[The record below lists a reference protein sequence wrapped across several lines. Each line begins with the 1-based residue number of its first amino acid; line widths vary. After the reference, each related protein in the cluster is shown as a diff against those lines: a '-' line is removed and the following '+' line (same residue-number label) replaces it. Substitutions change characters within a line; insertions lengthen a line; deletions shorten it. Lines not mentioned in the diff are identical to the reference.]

1 MAHLV
6 TGPGR
11 LAPAVLLLLA
21 LPVLRAADERVVP
34 ASLSGPQR
42 ENLLKFLKENE
53 TPDRYVPK
61 GAKFGDAPPPAAD
74 TTITATKERP
84 IKQYTVQ
91 ITPHRPV
98 PDQPEVN
105 RADVYFYRPNPEKG
119 KPGIAVK
126 YTLDLSTGT
135 PIGEPEVLTKAHT
148 PVSREELAEAVALL
162 KEKSEP
168 VKKLYAGREDGAV
181 RYEYL
186 QMKINRKSEQ
196 FEPGDRV
203 VRFVFQATPP
213 AEGEAAPA
221 PVRVIVNLTRD
232 TIIPDDR

>member
-1 MAHLV
+1 MS
-6 TGPGR
+6 R
-11 LAPAVLLLLA
+11 LAIGVLLVVG
-21 LPVLRAADERVVP
+21 LPALRAADERVVP
-34 ASLSGPQR
+34 ASLAGPQR
-42 ENLLKFLKENE
+42 ENLLKFLKQNE

-61 GAKFGDAPPPAAD
+61 GARFGDAPPPAAD
-74 TTITATKERP
+74 IGITATKDKP

-98 PDQPEVN
+98 PDQEKVN

-126 YTLDLSTGT
+126 YTVDLTTGA
-135 PIGEPEVLTKAHT
+135 PVGEPEVLTKAHT
-148 PVSREELAEAVALL
+148 PVSREELAEALAAM
-162 KEKSEP
+162 KERSEV
-168 VKKLYAGREDGAV
+168 VKNLYAGREANAV
-181 RYEYL
+181 RWEYL

-203 VRFVFQATPP
+203 VRFVFQVTPP
-213 AEGEAAPA
+213 EGEEPPT
-221 PVRVIVNLTRD
+221 PVRVIYNLTRD

>member
-1 MAHLV
+1 VA
-6 TGPGR
+6 
-11 LAPAVLLLLA
+11 ALLLA
-21 LPVLRAADERVVP
+21 AVPALRAADERVVP
-34 ASLSGPQR
+34 ASLSAPQR
-42 ENLLKFLKENE
+42 ENLLKFLKEHE

-61 GAKFGDAPPPAAD
+61 GARFGDAPPPAAD
-74 TTITATKERP
+74 TAITATKEKP

-91 ITPHRPV
+91 VTPHRPV

-126 YTLDLSTGT
+126 YTVDLSTGAT
-135 PIGEPEVLTKAHT
+135 VGEPEVLTKAHT
-148 PVSREELAEAVALL
+148 PVSREELAEAVAAL
-162 KEKSEP
+162 KERADV
-168 VKKLYAGREDGAV
+168 VKNLYAGREDGAV

-203 VRFVFQATPP
+203 VRFVFQAAP
-213 AEGEAAPA
+213 AEGEATPT
-221 PVRVIVNLTRD
+221 PVRVIYNLTRD